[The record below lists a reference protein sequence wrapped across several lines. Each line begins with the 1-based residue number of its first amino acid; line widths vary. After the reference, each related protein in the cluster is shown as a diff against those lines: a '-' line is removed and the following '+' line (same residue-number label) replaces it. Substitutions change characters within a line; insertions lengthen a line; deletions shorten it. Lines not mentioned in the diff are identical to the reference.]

1 MNTLEAAVHLLR
13 RHNRWRR
20 GDESASMVDPALL
33 GCAIDVVC
41 DHIDPPR
48 EVDDQRCPHCN
59 DMHDE
64 KTPCKEYPA

>member
-1 MNTLEAAVHLLR
+1 MNTLEAAVILLR

-20 GDESASMVDPALL
+20 GDDTIEAVDPALL

-48 EVDDQRCPHCN
+48 ERNDQRCGACN
-59 DMHDE
+59 GIHDTITQCE
-64 KTPCKEYPA
+64 GAP